1 MLQLFIS
8 DLHLCEQAPQIE
20 ALFQQF
26 MEQQAPK
33 ADELYVLGDLFEAWI
48 GDDALDPLAERVI
61 KLFKQYSSQGGKLYF
76 MHGNRDFLVGETFV
90 NATGGQLLNDPYSLV
105 LAGQSSLLMH
115 GDSLC
120 TQDEEYLAFRSLVRA
135 PQWQKEFLS
144 LSIDERINI
153 AKDIRSQ
160 SKERGKT
167 LSEQISDVTP
177 TEVIS
182 IMQQNQ
188 VTLLIHGHTHRQ
200 ARHRLTIE
208 KLQCER
214 IVLGDWGETGSV
226 LSISEN
232 TIELSNFTLNT

>member
-8 DLHLCEQAPQIE
+8 DLHLCEQAPHIE
-20 ALFQQF
+20 VLFQQF
-26 MEQQAPK
+26 MEQQAIK

-61 KLFKQYSSQGGKLYF
+61 TAFKQYSSQGGKLYF
-76 MHGNRDFLVGETFV
+76 MHGNRDFLLGEDFIKT
-90 NATGGQLLNDPYSLV
+90 TGGQLLNDPYSLV
-105 LAGQSSLLMH
+105 LAGQASLLMH

-120 TQDEEYLAFRSLVRA
+120 TQDEEYIAFRSLVRE
-135 PQWQKEFLS
+135 PKWQQQFLS
-144 LSIDERINI
+144 LSVNERIEI

-177 TEVIS
+177 AEVLKV
-182 IMQQNQ
+182 MQQKQ

-200 ARHRLTIE
+200 ARHPLTIDE
-208 KLQCER
+208 LQSER

-226 LSISEN
+226 LSISG
-232 TIELSNFTLNT
+232 TSIELTNFRVNT

>member
-8 DLHLCEQAPQIE
+8 DLHLCEQAPHIE

-48 GDDALDPLAERVI
+48 GDDALDPLADRVI
-61 KLFKQYSSQGGKLYF
+61 KVFNQYSSQGGKLYF
-76 MHGNRDFLVGETFV
+76 MHGNRDFLLGETF
-90 NATGGQLLNDPYSLV
+90 AKTTGGQFLNDPYSLM
-105 LAGQSSLLMH
+105 LAGHSSLLMH

-120 TQDEEYLAFRSLVRA
+120 TQDEEYIAFRSLVRD
-135 PQWQKEFLS
+135 PQWQQQFLS
-144 LSIDERINI
+144 LSINERTNI

-167 LSEQISDVTP
+167 LPEQISDVTP
-177 TEVIS
+177 SEVLR
-182 IMQQNQ
+182 IMQQKQ
-188 VTLLIHGHTHRQ
+188 ITLLIHGHTHRQ
-200 ARHRLTIE
+200 ARHDLTIN

-232 TIELSNFTLNT
+232 SIELSNFSLNS

>member
-8 DLHLCEQAPQIE
+8 DLHLCEQAPHIE
-20 ALFQQF
+20 ALFHQF
-26 MEQQAPK
+26 MEQTAPK

-48 GDDALDPLAERVI
+48 GDDSLDPLAERVI
-61 KLFKQYSSQGGKLYF
+61 AAFKQYSSQGGKLYF
-76 MHGNRDFLVGETFV
+76 MHGNRDFLLGEVFV

-120 TQDEEYLAFRSLVRA
+120 TQDEDYIAFRNLVRD
-135 PQWQKEFLS
+135 PKWQQQFLL
-144 LSIDERINI
+144 LSINERINI

-167 LSEQISDVTP
+167 LAEQISDVTP
-177 TEVIS
+177 SEVLS
-182 IMQQNQ
+182 IMQQKQ

-200 ARHRLTIE
+200 ARHNLSIDE
-208 KLQCER
+208 IQCER

-226 LSISEN
+226 LSISEK
-232 TIELSNFTLNT
+232 TIELSNFTLDS